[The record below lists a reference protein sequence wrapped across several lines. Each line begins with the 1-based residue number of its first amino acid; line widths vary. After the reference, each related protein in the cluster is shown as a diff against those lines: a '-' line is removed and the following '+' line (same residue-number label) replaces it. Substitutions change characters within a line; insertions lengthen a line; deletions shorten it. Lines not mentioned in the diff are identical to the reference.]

1 MEKENKKTGY
11 RKENRK
17 RDVKNYIII
26 FPTPQKRK
34 NVKKNPKLTGC
45 QQRKEMR
52 KNRNQAKKTTT
63 KTPGC

>member
-45 QQRKEMR
+45 
-52 KNRNQAKKTTT
+52 
-63 KTPGC
+63 